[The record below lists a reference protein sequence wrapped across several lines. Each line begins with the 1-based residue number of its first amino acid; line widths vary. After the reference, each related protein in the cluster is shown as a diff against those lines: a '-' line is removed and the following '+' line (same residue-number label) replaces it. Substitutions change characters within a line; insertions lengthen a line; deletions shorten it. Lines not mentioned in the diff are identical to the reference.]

1 LSAHI
6 AFGMT
11 EVKAP
16 RDTPFTLALVSGACA
31 GTTVD
36 IALYPLD
43 TLKVRMQ
50 SEKGF
55 LAAGGFRGVYNGVL
69 ATALGAAPGAA
80 FFFSAYEVFKPI
92 FRKMNG
98 GVEHPLQHSFS
109 ASVSSCLAPRGRFN
123 LSACWRRAVP

>member
-1 LSAHI
+1 
-6 AFGMT
+6 MT
-11 EVKAP
+11 EERPP
-16 RDTPFTLALVSGACA
+16 RDTPFTLALISGACA

-80 FFFSAYEVFKPI
+80 FFFSAYEWFKPV
-92 FRKMNG
+92 FRQMNG
-98 GVEHPLQHSFS
+98 GVEHPLQHSLS
-109 ASVSSCLAPRGRFN
+109 ASVRSCQPSAACECVSSSR
-123 LSACWRRAVP
+123 RRAVLCSSRA